1 MKILVVED
9 EKRIA
14 DSIKKGLEQE
24 KYIVD
29 VAYSGNDGYDLASAE
44 KYDLIILDIMLPKMS
59 GIEICQTLRK
69 EKNSTPILI
78 LTAKGQIHEK
88 VEGLNSGADDYLAKP
103 FSFDELLARIKAL
116 TRRKGMITNTI
127 LLLADLSLNTETF
140 EVKRSKTS
148 IKLSN
153 KEYVLLEYLLRHPN
167 QILTKEKI
175 ITQVWDYNSEILPNT
190 VEAHIKKLRD
200 KIDTPFKNQL
210 SLIKTVRGFG
220 YKISDK

>member
-29 VAYSGNDGYDLASAE
+29 VAYSGNDGYDLASTE
-44 KYDLIILDIMLPKMS
+44 KYDLIILDIMLPEIS
-59 GIEICQTLRK
+59 GIEICQSLRK
-69 EKNSTPILI
+69 ENNSTPILM

-88 VEGLNSGADDYLAKP
+88 VEGLNSGADDYLTKP

-116 TRRKGMITNTI
+116 TRRKGEMINVV
-127 LLLADLSLNTETF
+127 LSLSDLTLNTETY
-140 EVKRSKTS
+140 EVKRGKTP
-148 IKLSN
+148 IMLSN
-153 KEYVLLEYLLRHPN
+153 KEYMLLEYLLRHPN
-167 QILTKEKI
+167 QILTKDKI
-175 ITQVWDYNSEILPNT
+175 ITQVWDYESEILPNT
-190 VEAHIKKLRD
+190 VEAHIEKLRD
-200 KIDTPFKNQL
+200 KIDVPFKNQL
-210 SLIKTVRGFG
+210 PLIKTVRGFG

>member
-14 DSIKKGLEQE
+14 ESIKKGLEQE

-29 VAYSGNDGYDLASAE
+29 VAYSGNDGYDLASSE
-44 KYDLIILDIMLPKMS
+44 KYDLIILDIMLPEMS

-69 EKNSTPILI
+69 EKNSTPVLM

-88 VEGLNSGADDYLAKP
+88 IEGLNSGADDYLTKP

-116 TRRKGMITNTI
+116 TRRKGTIINTI
-127 LLLADLSLNTETF
+127 LSLSDLSLNTETY
-140 EVKRSKTS
+140 EVKRGKIP
-148 IKLSN
+148 IKLSS
-153 KEYVLLEYLLRHPN
+153 KEYTLLEYLLRHPH
-167 QILTKEKI
+167 QILTKDKI
-175 ITQVWDYNSEILPNT
+175 ITQVWDYESEILPNT

-200 KIDTPFKNQL
+200 NIDVPFKNQL
-210 SLIKTVRGFG
+210 QLIKTIRGFG

>member
-29 VAYSGNDGYDLASAE
+29 VAYSGNDGYDLASSE
-44 KYDLIILDIMLPKMS
+44 KYDLIILDIMLPEMN

-69 EKNSTPILI
+69 EKNSTPVLM

-88 VEGLNSGADDYLAKP
+88 VEGLNSGADDYLTKP

-116 TRRKGMITNTI
+116 TRRKGTIIHTI
-127 LLLADLSLNTETF
+127 LSLLDLSLNTETY
-140 EVKRSKTS
+140 EVKRGKTQ
-148 IKLSN
+148 IKLSS
-153 KEYVLLEYLLRHPN
+153 KEYTLLEYLLRHPD
-167 QILTKEKI
+167 QILTKDKI
-175 ITQVWDYNSEILPNT
+175 ITQVWDYDSEILPNT

-200 KIDTPFKNQL
+200 KIDVPFKNQPPM
-210 SLIKTVRGFG
+210 IKTIRGFG
-220 YKISDK
+220 YKITDK

>member
-29 VAYSGNDGYDLASAE
+29 VAYSGNDGYDLASTE
-44 KYDLIILDIMLPKMS
+44 KYDLIILDIMLPEIS
-59 GIEICQTLRK
+59 GIEICQSLRK
-69 EKNSTPILI
+69 ENNSTPILM

-88 VEGLNSGADDYLAKP
+88 VEGLNSGADDYLTKP

-116 TRRKGMITNTI
+116 TRRKGEMINVV
-127 LLLADLSLNTETF
+127 LSLSDLTLNTETY
-140 EVKRSKTS
+140 EVKRGKTP
-148 IKLSN
+148 IMLSN
-153 KEYVLLEYLLRHPN
+153 KEYMLLEYLLRHPN
-167 QILTKEKI
+167 QILTKDKI
-175 ITQVWDYNSEILPNT
+175 ITQVWDYESKILPNT

-200 KIDTPFKNQL
+200 KIDVPFKNQL
-210 SLIKTVRGFG
+210 PLIKTVRGFG

>member
-29 VAYSGNDGYDLASAE
+29 VAYSGNDGYDLASTE
-44 KYDLIILDIMLPKMS
+44 KYDLIILDIMLPEIS
-59 GIEICQTLRK
+59 GIEICQSLRK
-69 EKNSTPILI
+69 ENNSTPILM

-88 VEGLNSGADDYLAKP
+88 VEGLNSGADDYLTKP

-116 TRRKGMITNTI
+116 TRRKGEMINVV
-127 LLLADLSLNTETF
+127 LSLSDLTLNTETY
-140 EVKRSKTS
+140 EVKRGKTP
-148 IKLSN
+148 IMLSN
-153 KEYVLLEYLLRHPN
+153 KEYMLLEYLLRHPN
-167 QILTKEKI
+167 QILTKDKI
-175 ITQVWDYNSEILPNT
+175 ITQVWDYESEILPNT

-200 KIDTPFKNQL
+200 KIDVPFKNQL
-210 SLIKTVRGFG
+210 PLIKTVRGFG
-220 YKISDK
+220 YKISNE

>member
-29 VAYSGNDGYDLASAE
+29 VAYSGNDGYDLASTE
-44 KYDLIILDIMLPKMS
+44 KYDLIILDIMLPEIS
-59 GIEICQTLRK
+59 GIEICQSLRK
-69 EKNSTPILI
+69 ENNSTPILM

-88 VEGLNSGADDYLAKP
+88 VEGLNSGADDYLTKP

-116 TRRKGMITNTI
+116 TRRKGEMINVV
-127 LLLADLSLNTETF
+127 LSLSDLTLNTETY
-140 EVKRSKTS
+140 EVKRGKTP
-148 IKLSN
+148 IMLSN
-153 KEYVLLEYLLRHPN
+153 KEYMLLEYLLRHPN
-167 QILTKEKI
+167 QILTKDKI
-175 ITQVWDYNSEILPNT
+175 ITQVWDYESEILPNT

-200 KIDTPFKNQL
+200 KIDVPFKNQL
-210 SLIKTVRGFG
+210 PLIKTVRGFG

>member
-29 VAYSGNDGYDLASAE
+29 VAYSGNDGYDLASTE
-44 KYDLIILDIMLPKMS
+44 KYDLIILDIMLPEIS
-59 GIEICQTLRK
+59 GIEICQSLRK
-69 EKNSTPILI
+69 ENNSTPILM

-88 VEGLNSGADDYLAKP
+88 VEGLNSGADDYLTKP

-116 TRRKGMITNTI
+116 TRRKGEMINVV
-127 LLLADLSLNTETF
+127 LSLSDLTLNTETY
-140 EVKRSKTS
+140 EVKRGKTP
-148 IKLSN
+148 IMLSN
-153 KEYVLLEYLLRHPN
+153 KEYMLLVYLLRHPN
-167 QILTKEKI
+167 QILTKDKI
-175 ITQVWDYNSEILPNT
+175 ITQVWDYESEILPNT

-200 KIDTPFKNQL
+200 KIDVPFKNQL
-210 SLIKTVRGFG
+210 PLIKTVRGFG

>member
-29 VAYSGNDGYDLASAE
+29 VAYSGNDGYDLASTE
-44 KYDLIILDIMLPKMS
+44 KYDLIILDIMLPEIS
-59 GIEICQTLRK
+59 GIEICQSLRK
-69 EKNSTPILI
+69 ENNSTPILM

-88 VEGLNSGADDYLAKP
+88 VEGLNSGADDYLTKP

-116 TRRKGMITNTI
+116 TRRKGEMINVV
-127 LLLADLSLNTETF
+127 LSLSDLTLNTKTY
-140 EVKRSKTS
+140 EVKRGKTP
-148 IKLSN
+148 IMLSN
-153 KEYVLLEYLLRHPN
+153 KEYMLLEYLLRHPN
-167 QILTKEKI
+167 QILTKDKI
-175 ITQVWDYNSEILPNT
+175 ITQVWDYESEILPNT

-200 KIDTPFKNQL
+200 KIDVPFKNQL
-210 SLIKTVRGFG
+210 PLIKTVRGFG
-220 YKISDK
+220 YKISNE

>member
-29 VAYSGNDGYDLASAE
+29 VAYSGNDGYDLASTE
-44 KYDLIILDIMLPKMS
+44 KYDLIILDIMLPEIS
-59 GIEICQTLRK
+59 GIEICQSLRK
-69 EKNSTPILI
+69 ENNSTPILM

-88 VEGLNSGADDYLAKP
+88 VEGLNSGADDYLTKP

-116 TRRKGMITNTI
+116 TRRKGEMINVV
-127 LLLADLSLNTETF
+127 LSLSDLTLNTETY
-140 EVKRSKTS
+140 EVKRGKTP
-148 IKLSN
+148 IMLSN
-153 KEYVLLEYLLRHPN
+153 KEYMLLEYLLRHPN
-167 QILTKEKI
+167 QILTKDKI
-175 ITQVWDYNSEILPNT
+175 ITQVWDYESEILPNT

-200 KIDTPFKNQL
+200 KIDVPFKNQL
-210 SLIKTVRGFG
+210 PLIKTVRG
-220 YKISDK
+220 